1 MRSTMLKWFLVP
13 AVAAIAALASQ
24 TANAEK
30 VNVPFNFS
38 ANGQSFPAGAYDV
51 QQGINGSFVTLQQ
64 HDGTKHLV
72 SVLEPGVKDP
82 SDSRIVLRFD
92 VNGEDYIL
100 DTIQIHAKT
109 TAHMTKSHKHHK
121 DQERVI
127 TGE

>member
-1 MRSTMLKWFLVP
+1 MRSTMSKWFLVP
-13 AVAAIAALASQ
+13 AVAAIVALASQ
-24 TANAEK
+24 SANAER
-30 VNVPFNFS
+30 VNVPFSFS
-38 ANGQSFPAGAYDV
+38 ANGQAFPAGAYDV
-51 QQGINGSFVTLQQ
+51 EQGVNGSFVKLEQ

-72 SVLEPGVKDP
+72 SVLEPGVQDP
-82 SDSRIVLRFD
+82 SDARVVLRFD
-92 VNGEDYIL
+92 VNGEAYTL